1 MADNRKTVVIRRPFF
16 GVICTH
22 DETGPGGIKLTIGV
36 RGVVYGYIGASY
48 TIKECFHENVCN

>member
-1 MADNRKTVVIRRPFF
+1 MADNRKTVVICRPFF

-22 DETGPGGIKLTIGV
+22 DETGPDGIKLTIGV

-48 TIKECFHENVCN
+48 TIKECFHEK